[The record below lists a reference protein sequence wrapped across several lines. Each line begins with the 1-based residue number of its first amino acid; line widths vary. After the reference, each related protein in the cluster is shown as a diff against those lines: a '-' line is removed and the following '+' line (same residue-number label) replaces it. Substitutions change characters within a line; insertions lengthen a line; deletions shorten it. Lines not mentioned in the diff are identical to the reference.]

1 MKKSPLIFSV
11 NLKINT
17 KQNQTFS
24 FDYWILF
31 SVLFLCTFGLA
42 MIYSSSG
49 SLEMTIRQG
58 IYFLGG
64 LLGMIILAFS
74 NYRKME
80 VFYLHSF
87 WPVLLLLVIVLFF
100 PSENSETNRWI
111 DLGLFTFQPS
121 ELMRFVLPISAA
133 SFLTRRMEIEIK
145 DMWFVILLTFFC
157 FYLVTI
163 QPDLGTS
170 LIILLAGILPVIISG
185 FPWIYIYLGGIL
197 VILSLPL
204 IWFSLYEY
212 QKQRILTLFNPEAD
226 IYGSGWNIVQ
236 SKIAVGSGGLFG
248 KGFLNGSQS
257 QLNFIPESHSDFI
270 FSVIAE
276 EFGLLGVFIIFC
288 IYGVLIYRL
297 VLVSFNNSNK
307 FAKIVSGTLSIIL
320 LAYISINISMVIGLL
335 PVVGMPLPFLSQG
348 GTALIVNML
357 TIGIILSLRKEV

>member
-1 MKKSPLIFSV
+1 MKNNPLSFSV
-11 NLKINT
+11 NLRIN
-17 KQNQTFS
+17 KNQNQS
-24 FDYWILF
+24 SQFDYWILL
-31 SVLFLCTFGLA
+31 SVVLLCSFGLA
-42 MIYSSSG
+42 MIYSSSN

-58 IYFLGG
+58 IYFLAG
-64 LLGMIILAFS
+64 LIGMLILAFS

-87 WPVLLLLVIVLFF
+87 WPVLLLLFFVLLF
-100 PSENSETNRWI
+100 PSENSETKRWI

-121 ELMRFVLPISAA
+121 ELMRFILPISAA
-133 SFLTRRMEIEIK
+133 SFLTRNLEIKIK
-145 DMWFVILLTFFC
+145 DMWLVIILTFFC
-157 FYLVTI
+157 FYLVAI

-170 LIILLAGILPVIISG
+170 LIILLAGLLPVIIAG
-185 FPWIYIYLGGIL
+185 FPWIYIFLGGFITIL
-197 VILSLPL
+197 FLPI
-204 IWFSLYEY
+204 IWISLYEY

-226 IYGSGWNIVQ
+226 IYGAGWNIVQ

-270 FSVIAE
+270 FSVVAE
-276 EFGLLGVFIIFC
+276 EFGLLGVCILFL
-288 IYGVLIYRL
+288 IYGILIYRL
-297 VLVSFNNSNK
+297 LLVSIYSPNK

-348 GTALIVNML
+348 GTALIVNLL

>member
-1 MKKSPLIFSV
+1 MKNNPLSFSV
-11 NLKINT
+11 NLKIDKSSNNT
-17 KQNQTFS
+17 PQ

-31 SVLFLCTFGLA
+31 SVIFLCSFGLA
-42 MIYSSSG
+42 MIYSSSN

-58 IYFLGG
+58 TYFFLG
-64 LLGMIILAFS
+64 LLGMLLLAFS
-74 NYRKME
+74 NFRKME

-87 WPVLLLLVIVLFF
+87 WPAFFLLIIVLLF
-100 PSENSETNRWI
+100 PSENSKTSRWI
-111 DLGLFTFQPS
+111 DLGFFTFQPS
-121 ELMRFVLPISAA
+121 ELMRFILPISAA
-133 SFLTRRMEIEIK
+133 SFLTKNLKTKMK
-145 DMWFVILLTFFC
+145 DMWFVIFVTLIC
-157 FYLVTI
+157 FYLVAI

-170 LIILLAGILPVIISG
+170 IIILLAGLLPVIISG
-185 FPWIYIYLGGIL
+185 FPWIYIFFGGFL
-197 VILSLPL
+197 VTLSLPL
-204 IWFSLYEY
+204 IWISLYDY

-226 IYGSGWNIVQ
+226 VYGAGWNIVQ

-276 EFGLLGVFIIFC
+276 EFGLLGISILFF
-288 IYGVLIYRL
+288 IYGILIYRL
-297 VLVSFNNSNK
+297 LMVSFYSSNK

-348 GTALIVNML
+348 GTALIVNLL
-357 TIGIILSLRKEV
+357 TIGIILSLRREV